1 MEPITVIVIVVIYAL
16 VLVSLYVYAKY
27 VKQYVKNKI

>member
-1 MEPITVIVIVVIYAL
+1 MEAITVIVIVVIYAL

-27 VKQYVKNKI
+27 VSYMRTKLP